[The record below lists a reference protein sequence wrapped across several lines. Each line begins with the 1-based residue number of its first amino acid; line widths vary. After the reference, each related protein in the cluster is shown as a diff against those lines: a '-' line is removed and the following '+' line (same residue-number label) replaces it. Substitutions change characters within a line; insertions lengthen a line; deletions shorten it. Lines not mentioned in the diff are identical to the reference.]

1 MLRFVAVAGTA
12 KMPRPGAVA
21 TKKKWG
27 GKGPKLDTHGTGTC
41 PHALRVED
49 LVPAANLEDGGEVL
63 GIVLKAP
70 VPDHLLTRLVVRR
83 HGQTCNKL
91 KKLT

>member
-1 MLRFVAVAGTA
+1 
-12 KMPRPGAVA
+12 MPRPGAVA

-27 GKGPKLDTHGTGTC
+27 GAKLDTHGTC